1 MSFVGPRPERK
12 YYVDQIVRMAPQYMK
27 LYSVKPGLSSW
38 GMVKF
43 GYASDLS
50 QMIERMKYDLLYV
63 EKKSMMLDFKIMALT
78 VKTVLTGK
86 GI

>member
-1 MSFVGPRPERK
+1 
-12 YYVDQIVRMAPQYMK
+12 
-27 LYSVKPGLSSW
+27 
-38 GMVKF
+38 
-43 GYASDLS
+43 
-50 QMIERMKYDLLYV
+50 MIERMKYDLLYV